1 MPFTTATATVE
12 VNSEIDLRTVPGT
25 LTPDGPAVNPD
36 VDHAVFM
43 VFKRFATEQ
52 TTRDGSHPIVV
63 NAWLLDGPR
72 KYTFAEDLWVF
83 PSGMRSKIDTSAAGA
98 RSVAKIE
105 VYTDRRQQVQRLGF
119 TTPTAEQVAAA
130 ERLDALL
137 PAGALTLPGQQG
149 VQAEQAPAPAQQAP
163 APAQQQRAEQVAQS
177 VLGTPAPTQQPVPA
191 GAAAGNGGY
200 SEDAPW

>member
-52 TTRDGSHPIVV
+52 PTRDGAYPIVV

-83 PSGMRSKIDTSAAGA
+83 PSGMRSKIDTSAVGA

-105 VYTDRRQQVQRLGF
+105 VYTDRRQQAQRLGF

-130 ERLDALL
+130 EGLDAKL

-149 VQAEQAPAPAQQAP
+149 ASTGQAPPAQQQAP
-163 APAQQQRAEQVAQS
+163 APAQQQHAEQVAQS
-177 VLGTPAPTQQPVPA
+177 VLGTPAPAQQPVPA
-191 GAAAGNGGY
+191 GASAGNGGY
-200 SEDAPW
+200 TDEPPW